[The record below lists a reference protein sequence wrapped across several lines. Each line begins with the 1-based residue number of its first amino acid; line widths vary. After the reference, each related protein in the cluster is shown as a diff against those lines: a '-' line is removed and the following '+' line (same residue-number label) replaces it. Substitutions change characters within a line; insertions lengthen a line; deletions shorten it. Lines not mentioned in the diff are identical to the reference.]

1 MFTDF
6 LLLALVRGQ
15 NGLGFFTQFA
25 CFVQFIAD
33 PLSAIVQLLC
43 QKARH
48 FDEQQDA
55 DEQRRQLLDL
65 ADQVKDWRERIQR
78 ADRAGATDLADRARH
93 HLDQLMTQGRHLWSD
108 LENLGRRFEEVDGQ
122 LAELSRQPA
131 SANRKDLDRDPGDRL
146 RRPLFKDPP
155 PRSHFLS

>member
-1 MFTDF
+1 MSSWLEQLERELDKRLSEF
-6 LLLALVRGQ
+6 LRNNPTQDQLFQDQHQQDRASALKRQ
-15 NGLGFFTQFA
+15 RR
-25 CFVQFIAD
+25 
-33 PLSAIVQLLC
+33 QL
-43 QKARH
+43 
-48 FDEQQDA
+48 QQDA
-55 DEQRRQLLDL
+55 EEQRRQLLDL

-131 SANRKDLDRDPGDRL
+131 SANRKDLDRDWAMFEAEQELKRM
-146 RRPLFKDPP
+146 RRDAG
-155 PRSHFLS
+155 LSD

>member
-1 MFTDF
+1 MSSWLEQLERELDKRLSEF
-6 LLLALVRGQ
+6 LRNNPTQDQLFQDQHQQDRASALKRQ
-15 NGLGFFTQFA
+15 RR
-25 CFVQFIAD
+25 
-33 PLSAIVQLLC
+33 QL
-43 QKARH
+43 
-48 FDEQQDA
+48 QQDA
-55 DEQRRQLLDL
+55 EEQRRQLLDL

-131 SANRKDLDRDPGDRL
+131 SANRKDLDRDWAMFEAEQELKRMRQDAG
-146 RRPLFKDPP
+146 
-155 PRSHFLS
+155 LSD